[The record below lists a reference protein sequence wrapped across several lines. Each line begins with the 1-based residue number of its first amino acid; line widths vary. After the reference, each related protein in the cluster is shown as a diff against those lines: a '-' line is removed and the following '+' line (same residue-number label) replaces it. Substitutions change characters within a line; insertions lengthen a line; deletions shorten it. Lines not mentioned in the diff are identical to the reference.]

1 MGLHLKTW
9 ILVSWL
15 VAPVIFLLAAQNLK
29 DEFTIEL
36 NGLGV
41 GIELVLKDPLGD
53 RKLACYE
60 EYTVTLRE
68 NYEDEKDLSYIH
80 RQSDI
85 AFEKCVLKAYTIP
98 AELHRT
104 MSEANIVPVNYTIPY
119 EVLKW
124 LQQVETPT
132 KQEDPCISATIELIK
147 MCPTLLQPYV
157 KIKES

>member
-1 MGLHLKTW
+1 MKTW

>member
-1 MGLHLKTW
+1 MKTW

-29 DEFTIEL
+29 DEFTIVL

-41 GIELVLKDPLGD
+41 GKELVLKDPLGD

-85 AFEKCVLKAYTIP
+85 AFEKCVLKAYTIH

-104 MSEANIVPVNYTIPY
+104 MSEANIVPVNYSIPY

-147 MCPTLLQPYV
+147 MCPTLLKPYV

>member
-1 MGLHLKTW
+1 MHLKKW
-9 ILVSWL
+9 MFVISIVVCLVITL
-15 VAPVIFLLAAQNLK
+15 QTFQKHNA
-29 DEFTIEL
+29 EFTIVL

-41 GIELVLKDPLGD
+41 GIELVSKDPIGD

-60 EYTVTLRE
+60 EYTVALRE

-80 RQSDI
+80 RLSDI

-98 AELHRT
+98 AELNRT
-104 MSEANIVPVNYTIPY
+104 MLEANYVPVNYTIPY

-132 KQEDPCISATIELIK
+132 KQEDPCISATIELIN
-147 MCPTLLQPYV
+147 MCPTLIQPYV
-157 KIKES
+157 KIKKS

>member
-1 MGLHLKTW
+1 MHLKIW
-9 ILVSWL
+9 KLVILL
-15 VAPVIFLLAAQNLK
+15 VVAVITLQAFQNHK
-29 DEFTIEL
+29 EEFTIVL

-41 GIELVLKDPLGD
+41 GKELVLKDPLGD

-80 RQSDI
+80 RQSDL
-85 AFEKCVLKAYTIP
+85 AFEKCVLKSYTIH

-104 MSEANIVPVNYTIPY
+104 MSEAIIVPVNYTIPY

-147 MCPTLLQPYV
+147 MCPTLLKPYV